1 MSKFDSLYNSLT
13 EAIPVT
19 SPTSTLAAATQPVTN
34 QPSTYNQQ
42 TVPKPTT
49 TPTTPATAQKIDANN
64 PVVQELVAAKDPT
77 QVITALQKL
86 GLK

>member
-19 SPTSTLAAATQPVTN
+19 SPTSTPAAATQPVPN
-34 QPSTYNQQ
+34 QPNTYNQQ
-42 TVPKPTT
+42 TAPKPT
-49 TPTTPATAQKIDANN
+49 TTPATAQKIDANN

>member
-1 MSKFDSLYNSLT
+1 MSKFDALYNSLT
-13 EAIPVT
+13 EAVPVA
-19 SPTSTLAAATQPVTN
+19 SPTSTPAAAAQPVPN
-34 QPSTYNQQ
+34 QPNTYNQQ
-42 TVPKPTT
+42 TAPKPTT

-64 PVVQELVAAKDPT
+64 PVIQELVAAKDPT

>member
-1 MSKFDSLYNSLT
+1 MSKFDSLYNTLI
-13 EAIPVT
+13 EAVPVT
-19 SPTSTLAAATQPVTN
+19 NTTATASTQPVPN
-34 QPSTYNQQ
+34 QPATFNQQ
-42 TVPKPTT
+42 KPAT
-49 TPTTPATAQKIDANN
+49 TPTPATTPQKIDANN

>member
-1 MSKFDSLYNSLT
+1 MSKFDSLYNTLI
-13 EAIPVT
+13 EAVPVT
-19 SPTSTLAAATQPVTN
+19 NTPVAASTQPVPN

-42 TVPKPTT
+42 KPAT
-49 TPTTPATAQKIDANN
+49 TPTPATTQQKIDANN

>member
-1 MSKFDSLYNSLT
+1 MSKFDAFYNTLV
-13 EAIPVT
+13 EAIPVQQ
-19 SPTSTLAAATQPVTN
+19 PTATTPAATQPATN

-42 TVPKPTT
+42 TAPKPAT
-49 TPTTPATAQKIDANN
+49 TPTSTTPQKIDANN
-64 PVVQELVAAKDPT
+64 PVIQELVAAKDPT

>member
-1 MSKFDSLYNSLT
+1 MSKFDALYNTLV
-13 EAIPVT
+13 EANPVQPVNT
-19 SPTSTLAAATQPVTN
+19 AAATQPAPN
-34 QPSTYNQQ
+34 QPNTYNQQ
-42 TVPKPTT
+42 TAPKPVNPT
-49 TPTTPATAQKIDANN
+49 TPTTPSKIDANN

>member
-1 MSKFDSLYNSLT
+1 MSKFDALYNTLV
-13 EAIPVT
+13 EATPVQQ
-19 SPTSTLAAATQPVTN
+19 PTATTPAATQPATN

-42 TVPKPTT
+42 TAPKPATT
-49 TPTTPATAQKIDANN
+49 TPTTPQKIDANN
-64 PVVQELVAAKDPT
+64 PVIQELVAAKDPT